1 FISRAEDAPN
11 EIKSMKKFMHEII
24 CRAGEGSPDW
34 NMTPN
39 GDFTSAPTGDAAKAL
54 NKLVEIIKTNR
65 EN

>member
-1 FISRAEDAPN
+1 
-11 EIKSMKKFMHEII
+11 MKKFMHEII